1 MTKEE
6 WQGVEDSP
14 DTRWK
19 EMIARDWEKMKA
31 EHAKELAELQ
41 IKNYQAVIRLVTVH
55 MAERDELR
63 SLLKV

>member
-14 DTRWK
+14 DTRLA
-19 EMIARDWEKMKA
+19 EMLARAWEKMKA

-41 IKNYQAVIRLVTVH
+41 IKNSQAVIRLVAVH
-55 MAERDELR
+55 MADRDELR
-63 SLLKV
+63 SLLKK